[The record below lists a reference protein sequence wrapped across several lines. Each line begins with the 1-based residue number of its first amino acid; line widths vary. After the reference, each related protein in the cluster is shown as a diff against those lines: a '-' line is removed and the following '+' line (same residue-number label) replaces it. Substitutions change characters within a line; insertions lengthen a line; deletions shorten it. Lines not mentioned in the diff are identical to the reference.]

1 MRVGIIAAVAAV
13 IGLAASGQAQAQQ
26 QRPCQERSAVLAKLA
41 KDFEETPVAIGMA
54 ANGGVLEVLAA
65 TADANTFT
73 IIVTMPNGVSCLLA
87 SGRHFE
93 MLEAVAAAKG
103 DPA

>member
-1 MRVGIIAAVAAV
+1 MRVGIVAAMAAV
-13 IGLAASGQAQAQQ
+13 IGLAAGGQAQAQ

>member
-1 MRVGIIAAVAAV
+1 MRVGMI
-13 IGLAASGQAQAQQ
+13 LAAAAALGFTSYGAAHA
-26 QRPCQERSAVLAKLA
+26 QRPCQEREAVLAKLA
-41 KDFEETPVAIGMA
+41 KDFDESPVAIGMA
-54 ANGGVLEVLAA
+54 ANGGVLEVLA
-65 TADANTFT
+65 DGSGQNSFT

-93 MLEAVAAAKG
+93 MLDALTTAKG